1 MPDSQQPIQDS
12 TQQFDGPLILVI
24 EDNLSDGSLL
34 ERHLLRLGYRAEVIR
49 GGGYGLSR
57 ARETRPA
64 AIILDIELP
73 GMDGYQV
80 LETLQSDV
88 LLCSVPVIV
97 SSANTEARARMMEN
111 GAREFLP
118 KPIDRVALKTA
129 LHKYCELEIS
139 AASDA
144 V

>member
-1 MPDSQQPIQDS
+1 MPDIEKPIQDS
-12 TQQFDGPLILVI
+12 AEQVDGPLILVI

-34 ERHLLRLGYRAEVIR
+34 ERHLLRLGYRVELIR
-49 GGGYGLSR
+49 GGGYGLAR

-80 LETLQSDV
+80 LNTLQGDTWLS
-88 LLCSVPVIV
+88 SVPVIV
-97 SSANTEARARMMEN
+97 SSANNEARARMMKS
-111 GAREFLP
+111 GARDFLP
-118 KPIDRVALKTA
+118 KPVDRVALKTA
-129 LHKYCELEIS
+129 LNKHCEPENPFAS
-139 AASDA
+139 AA